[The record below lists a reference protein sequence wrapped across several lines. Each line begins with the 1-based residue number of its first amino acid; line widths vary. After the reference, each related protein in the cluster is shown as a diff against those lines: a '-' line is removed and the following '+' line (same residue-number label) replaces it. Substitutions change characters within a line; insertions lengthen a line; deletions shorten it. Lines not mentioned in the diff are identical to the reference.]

1 MRGVG
6 RVQDAEDV
14 GHEDVGEDDGRDDPS
29 GEALD
34 EPVDLPRPALDG
46 AEGNE
51 VSSGGEA
58 ADPVINDADKRI
70 GSHAGLVDGAM
81 IVIMLC
87 RVLSYL
93 TGFAWG
99 KYTLY

>member
-6 RVQDAEDV
+6 GVQDAREV
-14 GHEDVGEDDGRDDPS
+14 WYEDVGEDYGRDDPGS
-29 GEALD
+29 KALH
-34 EPVDLPRPALDG
+34 EPVDLPRPTLDG
-46 AEGNE
+46 AEGNK
-51 VSSGGEA
+51 VCGGGEA
-58 ADPVINDADKRI
+58 ADPVIDDADKRI

-81 IVIMLC
+81 IVMMLC

-93 TGFAWG
+93 TGFALG